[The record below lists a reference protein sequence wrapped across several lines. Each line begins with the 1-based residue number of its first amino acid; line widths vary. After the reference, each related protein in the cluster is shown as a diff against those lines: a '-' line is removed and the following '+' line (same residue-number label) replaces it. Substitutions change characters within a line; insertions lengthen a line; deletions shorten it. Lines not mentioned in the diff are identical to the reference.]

1 MSRLQHSV
9 DTPKKTHSIT
19 FEPPQYYQPQHPLFQ
34 QAEATF
40 EKLVKGSPA
49 PVKSIYIVL
58 IKSGT
63 LKPVGTISLHSSNIT
78 PEIKKEVKNLLATKH
93 YALETPNAALVLI
106 DGESKKTPYR
116 KNIDGSLITR
126 NGKPI
131 LDPLKC
137 VKVKSRWSR
146 KKRSKIKLVTAFKQ
160 IKTKQIND
168 WLTELY
174 LAVVAKKHAKTT
186 ATATRNYV
194 LKISENKNLE
204 KILTWDPILS
214 KINMIINKLPKPEIF
229 KDFRKID
236 TKIRNTALL
245 RICLFLGK
253 LIRNL

>member
-9 DTPKKTHSIT
+9 DTPEKTPSIA

-40 EKLVKGSPA
+40 EKLVEGSPA
-49 PVKSIYIVL
+49 PVKRIYIVL

-63 LKPVGTISLHSSNIT
+63 LEPVGTISLYSSAIT
-78 PEIKKEVKNLLATKH
+78 PEIKEEVKNLLATKH
-93 YALETPNAALVLI
+93 YALVKPNAALVLI
-106 DGESKKTPYR
+106 GTADKKTPYR
-116 KNIDGSLITR
+116 KNRDGSLIIR
-126 NGKPI
+126 KGKPI
-131 LDPLKC
+131 LDPAKC
-137 VKVKSRWSR
+137 VKVSRWSR

-236 TKIRNTALL
+236 TKIRKTALL